1 MPGLA
6 FPRPVAAL
14 LSKRSMV
21 IALIVACAFFMEN
34 LDATIIVTAVPR
46 MAESFDISAT
56 RMSLGVTAYVL
67 ATAACIPASGW
78 FADRFGARNLF
89 CGAIGLFT
97 LSSMACGVAPSF
109 PTFIAAR
116 IVQGAAAAMMS
127 PVGRLVVLRTAEKRD
142 LMQALSTLVWPALFA
157 PVVGPP
163 LGGLITSAAS
173 WRWIFYVNVPL
184 GLAGMALVLA
194 FIPNQRASERTSF
207 DLRGFGLMAIT
218 LGCLTYALDVIGSR
232 ELNFGLGAVLLS
244 ASALSGFFAVRHL
257 ESVPNPLVRL
267 QPVRVRTFFVG
278 CITGGNI
285 SRAAISATPF
295 LLPLMFQV
303 GYGLSPVVSGM
314 LLLIYMAANLCMK
327 AITNPILRRFGMRRV
342 LMVNGALASI
352 GIAACALIS
361 PRLPPVLPVLILI
374 LAGATRSMQFTT
386 ITFIAFA
393 DIAPEQRASASV
405 LSSLAQQISMGMGV
419 AIGALMLNFSRQLR
433 GAASL
438 SLFDFRL
445 ALVLAGVLSALAI
458 FSYAT
463 LASDAGAE
471 ISGHRPTAP
480 QA

>member
-1 MPGLA
+1 
-6 FPRPVAAL
+6 
-14 LSKRSMV
+14 
-21 IALIVACAFFMEN
+21 
-34 LDATIIVTAVPR
+34 
-46 MAESFDISAT
+46 
-56 RMSLGVTAYVL
+56 
-67 ATAACIPASGW
+67 
-78 FADRFGARNLF
+78 
-89 CGAIGLFT
+89 
-97 LSSMACGVAPSF
+97 
-109 PTFIAAR
+109 
-116 IVQGAAAAMMS
+116 
-127 PVGRLVVLRTAEKRD
+127 
-142 LMQALSTLVWPALFA
+142 
-157 PVVGPP
+157 
-163 LGGLITSAAS
+163 
-173 WRWIFYVNVPL
+173 
-184 GLAGMALVLA
+184 
-194 FIPNQRASERTSF
+194 
-207 DLRGFGLMAIT
+207 
-218 LGCLTYALDVIGSR
+218 
-232 ELNFGLGAVLLS
+232 
-244 ASALSGFFAVRHL
+244 
-257 ESVPNPLVRL
+257 
-267 QPVRVRTFFVG
+267 
-278 CITGGNI
+278 
-285 SRAAISATPF
+285 
-295 LLPLMFQV
+295 
-303 GYGLSPVVSGM
+303 
-314 LLLIYMAANLCMK
+314 MK

>member
-1 MPGLA
+1 MPSPA
-6 FPRPVAAL
+6 APRPLAAL
-14 LSKRSMV
+14 LGNRSMV

-46 MAESFDISAT
+46 MAESFGISAT

-78 FADRFGARNLF
+78 LADRLGARNLF

-97 LSSMACGVAPSF
+97 LASMACGAAPSF
-109 PTFIAAR
+109 LTFIAAR
-116 IVQGAAAAMMS
+116 IIQGAAAAMMS
-127 PVGRLVVLRTAEKRD
+127 PVGRLVVLRSAEKRD

-163 LGGLITSAAS
+163 LGGFITSAAS

-184 GLAGMALVLA
+184 GLMGMALVLT
-194 FIPNQRASERTSF
+194 FIPNEKGAEHTSF
-207 DLRGFGLMAIT
+207 DLKGFGLMAVT
-218 LGCLTYALDVIGSR
+218 LACVTYALDVIGSR
-232 ELNFGLGAVLLS
+232 EVNLMLACGLLL
-244 ASALSGFFAVRHL
+244 ASALTGFRAVRHL
-257 ESVPNPLVRL
+257 ETVSNPLVRL
-267 QPVRVRTFFVG
+267 QALRARTFFIG
-278 CITGGNI
+278 CISGGSI

-303 GYGLSPVVSGM
+303 GYGLSPVASGL
-314 LLLIYMAANLCMK
+314 LLLIYMSANLGMK

-342 LMVNGALASI
+342 LMVNAAIASL
-352 GIAACALIS
+352 GIAGCALIS
-361 PRLPPVLPVLILI
+361 PSLPYAFTAALLVV
-374 LAGATRSMQFTT
+374 AGASRSMQFTA

-393 DIAPEQRASASV
+393 DIAPEERASASV
-405 LSSLAQQISMGMGV
+405 LSSLTQQISMGMGV
-419 AIGALMLNFSRQLR
+419 AVGALMLNFSRQLR

-438 SLFDFRL
+438 SLTDFRV
-445 ALVLAGVLSALAI
+445 ALVLAGVLSAIAI

-471 ISGHRPTAP
+471 ITGHRPRLAVR
-480 QA
+480 